1 MKSTKVKPGALYDIT
16 LTGKRILCPEGIEG
30 TLSWLKLQYP
40 CFRKGESC
48 VLFYWHEIPHS
59 PLFDHVFDVIDQAIF
74 NVELMDK
81 STYFSRAHGNFPL
94 EIIREMA
101 QEVCEAVE
109 NYKREVDEGRTV
121 KPNSNIA
128 RSRYYNPAHTALDN
142 GEALI
147 DFVQTPKGRKFV
159 VDFGKR
165 NKIGIPLPY
174 VLSLQ
179 VLLDFELFVCLLLK
193 QESKLESFPK
203 VPKACEATW
212 RDRALGILNTNICKL
227 SVLANEFHVIHKENQ
242 TPAENGRRKGE
253 ALRNLALAWHEALQ
267 NRAEITI
274 DEKNALEK
282 QIARNWS
289 GKTAWAAIIAKL
301 ILRSEKDGKILKQE
315 KITSEERL
323 QARIQKLLE
332 NQRLPCEKQLY
343 NTLKIIELENGTSQ
357 S

>member
-1 MKSTKVKPGALYDIT
+1 MKNEQGALYDIT

-30 TLSWLKLQYP
+30 TLSWLRLQYP

-48 VLFYWHEIPHS
+48 VLFHWHEIPHG
-59 PLFDHVFDVIDQAIF
+59 PLFDHVFEVIDQAIF

-81 STYFSRAHGNFPL
+81 STYFSRAHGKFPL
-94 EIIREMA
+94 DKIREMA

-109 NYKREVDEGRTV
+109 SYKHEVAEGRAQ
-121 KPNSNIA
+121 KPNSHIA
-128 RSRYYNPAHTALDN
+128 RSRYYNPARTALDN
-142 GEALI
+142 GEALL
-147 DFVQTPKGRKFV
+147 DFIQTPKGRKFV

-165 NKIGIPLPY
+165 HNIGIPLPY

-179 VLLDFELFVCLLLK
+179 ILLDFELFVCLLL
-193 QESKLESFPK
+193 QMESKLESFPK
-203 VPKACEATW
+203 IPKICEATW

-227 SVLANEFHVIHKENQ
+227 SVLANEFYVIHKENQ

-267 NRAEITI
+267 NGAEITI
-274 DEKNALEK
+274 DEKNSLEK
-282 QIARNWS
+282 EIGRDWS
-289 GKTAWAAIIAKL
+289 GKIAWAAIIAKL
-301 ILRSEKDGKILKQE
+301 ILRSEKDGKILEGE

-323 QARIQKLLE
+323 KARIKKLLE

-343 NTLKIIELENGTSQ
+343 NICKIIDLESNASQ